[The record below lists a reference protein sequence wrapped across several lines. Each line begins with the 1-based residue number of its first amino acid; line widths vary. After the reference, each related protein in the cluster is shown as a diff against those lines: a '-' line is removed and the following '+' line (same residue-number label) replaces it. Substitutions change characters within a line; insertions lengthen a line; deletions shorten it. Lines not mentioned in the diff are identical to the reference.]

1 VVNILA
7 WVAIH
12 LGLGYLC
19 SRIPITAFNPSV
31 FFFQSFA
38 WEREGFIYK
47 KIFKVQSWKHLI
59 PQGSR
64 IYKGSFSLQHLN
76 KNTPT
81 YLMTCI
87 QESIRAEFCHW
98 VMIIPGFF
106 FTLWNDPTTET
117 WIMVYGVVVN
127 IIPII
132 LQRYNRPRFR
142 ALLEKILAKQQV
154 LLPLSN

>member
-1 VVNILA
+1 
-7 WVAIH
+7 
-12 LGLGYLC
+12 
-19 SRIPITAFNPSV
+19 
-31 FFFQSFA
+31 
-38 WEREGFIYK
+38 
-47 KIFKVQSWKHLI
+47 
-59 PQGSR
+59 
-64 IYKGSFSLQHLN
+64 
-76 KNTPT
+76 
-81 YLMTCI
+81 
-87 QESIRAEFCHW
+87 
-98 VMIIPGFF
+98 MIIPGFF